1 MKKVYDRVGLGPR
14 GLRLSLGAPEADDIL
29 KKRRA
34 RRGDAAGN
42 HVVAHAQALEQSEI
56 LKRPRDAELGEAL
69 CRDLVEIVSVDR
81 DPAAIGSIDADNDV
95 QQ

>member
-34 RRGDAAGN
+34 QHAATRP
-42 HVVAHAQALEQSEI
+42 VISDCRAHALAFKQSEI
-56 LKRPRDAELGEAL
+56 LEPSARRQAWRGAVSALG
-69 CRDLVEIVSVDR
+69 
-81 DPAAIGSIDADNDV
+81 
-95 QQ
+95 